1 LALKRGD
8 LLIGGLPFF
17 YLCVETTITRRT
29 MDKTRE
35 EAMKEAVKNT
45 PQQFSVEDLCGLADD
60 DEDRVINARREYRD

>member
-1 LALKRGD
+1 MEVS
-8 LLIGGLPFF
+8 PFF
-17 YLCVETTITRRT
+17 ICVETPITRRRL

>member
-1 LALKRGD
+1 
-8 LLIGGLPFF
+8 
-17 YLCVETTITRRT
+17 